1 MRFNR
6 KVDVLVDLQFGST
19 GKGLLSGYLG
29 VEKGYEAVISCNAP
43 NAGHTAYCP
52 ETGQKFVHKVLPSA
66 IFGEELKVIG
76 IGPGAVFFIDRLQ
89 DEWEAV
95 CKYRDDL
102 VLVIHEAACVARPEH
117 KEAEGKSLSRISS
130 TMQGSAEALISK
142 IRREPQAV
150 AGNWGFALIQALGQF
165 GQVRIANQSAWLDI
179 MGSKSS
185 ILVEGSQ
192 GYSLGLSSGFYPYCT
207 SRDCTVGRVLADA
220 NLPIAWLRDT
230 FGCARVHPIR
240 VGNTPDGYSGD
251 WYDDQ
256 TETTF
261 GALGVE
267 PELTT
272 VTQRVR
278 RVASFSALQI
288 REAMIMAH
296 PTAVFLNFA
305 QYDPVATAAAIEAI
319 EFAAGEIGCGG
330 VGYIGTGP
338 LPSDIK
344 EVE

>member
-1 MRFNR
+1 M
-6 KVDVLVDLQFGST
+6 KSKIDVLVDLQFGST

-43 NAGHTAYCP
+43 NAGHTAYSP
-52 ETGQKFVHKVLPSA
+52 DTGEKFMHKVLPSA
-66 IFGEELKVIG
+66 IFSPQLQVVG
-76 IGPGAVFFIDRLQ
+76 IGPGAVFYIDRLMV
-89 DEWEAV
+89 EWQAV
-95 CKYRDDL
+95 CAYRDGL
-102 VLVIHEAACVARPEH
+102 TLIIHEAACVAQGGD
-117 KEAEGKSLSRISS
+117 KMAEAETLSRISS
-130 TMQGSAEALISK
+130 TMQGSAEALIRK
-142 IRREPQAV
+142 IRRIPGAIARDKELAILANVGSFGPVRVVNQAE
-150 AGNWGFALIQALGQF
+150 
-165 GQVRIANQSAWLDI
+165 WLDI
-179 MGSKSS
+179 MGNKES

-230 FGCARVHPIR
+230 YGCARVHPIR
-240 VGNTPDGYSGD
+240 VGNTADGFSGE
-251 WYDDQ
+251 WYADQ
-256 TETTF
+256 TETSF
-261 GALGVE
+261 EALGVT

-305 QYDPVATAAAIEAI
+305 QYDDMASAKAIDAIDTVAA
-319 EFAAGEIGCGG
+319 EIGCGG
-330 VGYIGTGP
+330 VGYVGTGP
-338 LPSDIK
+338 LPTDIA
-344 EVE
+344 EVG